1 MDTSEFLAKKAILLL
16 QTYIEQLGFKPQIHF
31 ELEGCFRQPYANK
44 TIEINYERIN
54 SQLRALNIDGE
65 LVPEYW
71 KNQWEYVSLFNGQS
85 PFKEAENLTLAIKKI
100 PQLLS
105 LQGIDKTL
113 IQPVIWSGDKGKLA
127 LGCDNIFTIDNR
139 TVHIPNAIQMNI
151 SAVNSLGENILA
163 EDGFGETLQ
172 QCFLQTSLNCCLLYL
187 PEEDAFERLELKS
200 RYGLSNELCSPV
212 DISGGH
218 QGSVALY
225 KKIGK
230 HNQIMGEQP
239 LLYDKYNKVISSNI
253 DWRKTARIEHR
264 LGASSLQYNAYINVV
279 YGLLNLV
286 DALEMNQ
293 QKKVA
298 QKLDENSQSV
308 PLPRSLYDQVSG
320 RGAITLFTECQW
332 FNKSVNRIQK
342 FVSKK
347 YDANF
352 SDPEGLGD
360 KLKGCILSQYQHQ
373 KLIIPVN

>member
-16 QTYIEQLGFKPQIHF
+16 QTYIGQLGFKPQIHF
-31 ELEGCFRQPYANK
+31 ELEGCFRQPCANK

-54 SQLRALNIDGE
+54 SQLRTLNIDGE

-100 PQLLS
+100 PHLLS

-113 IQPVIWSGDKGKLA
+113 IKPVIWSGDKGKLA

-151 SAVNSLGENILA
+151 SAVNSQGQNILA
-163 EDGFGETLQ
+163 EDGFGEILQ

-230 HNQIMGEQP
+230 HNQVMGEQP
-239 LLYDKYNKVISSNI
+239 LLYDKYNRVISSNI

-264 LGASSLQYNAYINVV
+264 LGASSLQYNAYVNVV

-286 DALEMNQ
+286 DALEMDQ

-298 QKLDENSQSV
+298 QKSDENSQAV

-320 RGAITLFTECQW
+320 FGAITLFTECQW

-342 FVSKK
+342 IVSKR

-360 KLKGCILSQYQHQ
+360 KLKNCILSQYQHQ
-373 KLIIPVN
+373 KIIIPVN